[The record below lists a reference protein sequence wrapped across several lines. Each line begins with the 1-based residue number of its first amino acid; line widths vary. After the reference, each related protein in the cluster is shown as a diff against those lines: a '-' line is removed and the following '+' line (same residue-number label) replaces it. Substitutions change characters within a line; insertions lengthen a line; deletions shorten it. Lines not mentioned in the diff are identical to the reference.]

1 MGHII
6 GAGGY
11 VPRYRIDRSEVA
23 AQHGGGGSSGQSAV
37 PARDETLVTMASEA
51 AGVALD
57 RAGLVGADL
66 AAVFSASVTDPFA
79 EHGVAAPVA
88 YRHGA
93 EGDVRTGD
101 FRGSPRAATDAI
113 AAARRF
119 VQATD
124 GRALVVAADSM
135 PVERGHDDE
144 AYSGAAAGAVI
155 LAPDAGDGDGDRAVP
170 LADIHGVGAGTTGA
184 VERHRLH
191 GEPAASGDRR
201 FEGEVMFPEAAEGAT
216 TRALETAP
224 DFPSH
229 VVVGVPDQRLARGA
243 LSEFPGDPEQVN
255 TFDDVGYAGAAT
267 FLLDLVHLLETAG
280 GDETALGLCYGAG
293 GADAV
298 ALTTRATTEDLAD
311 GRTVADQ
318 IATGETVTYAEHLGY
333 RERPDY
339 RGVVLE

>member
-1 MGHII
+1 MVHID

-23 AQHGGGGSSGQSAV
+23 AQHGGSASGQSAL

-51 AGVALD
+51 ASTALD
-57 RAGLVGADL
+57 RTDDPALD
-66 AAVFSASVTDPFA
+66 AVFSASVTDPFA
-79 EHGVAAPVA
+79 EHGLAAQVA
-88 YRHGA
+88 YRHGL

-101 FRGSPRAATDAI
+101 FRASPRAATDALD
-113 AAARRF
+113 AARRV

-144 AYSGAAAGAVI
+144 AYSGAAAGAVV
-155 LAPDAGDGDGDRAVP
+155 LAADSDDP

-191 GEPAASGDRR
+191 GEPAEHGDRR
-201 FEGEVMFPEAAEGAT
+201 FEGEVVFAEAAEGAT

-229 VVVGVPDQRLARGA
+229 VVVGVPDQRMARGA
-243 LSEFPGDPEQVN
+243 IAEFPGEPEQVS
-255 TFDDVGYAGAAT
+255 TFADVGYAGAAT

-280 GDETALGLCYGAG
+280 ADRTALGLSYGAG

-298 ALTTRATTEDLAD
+298 ALTTRAAAADLSD
-311 GRTVADQ
+311 GRTVADH
-318 IATGETVTYAEHLGY
+318 IASGETVTYADHLKY

-339 RGVVLE
+339 RGVVLQ